1 MVDQISALHS
11 PTAPIVHDSVRDDL
25 PDTAELSFNELW
37 QDKEK
42 GLSFGDLLDIV
53 NPLHHIPVV
62 STIYRMVTGDEIG
75 MGARLAGGALFG
87 GPIGFAAAGIV
98 AGVEEASGASV
109 EEHVASLFGFDEKP
123 SVDTTPLP
131 PQLASLSAVRVAPA
145 AGSPAA
151 TATGPVQ
158 ASSPIAAFPA
168 SSAVAPASQPASAVP
183 RQASN
188 DAANAGLAE
197 RIAQAQRAQAGL
209 LAASLNASHQCR
221 WRNRGALRRRGRGGS
236 GNRGQFLCPGADA
249 VPQPPLHAP
258 AQRAVKPGYPD
269 HGTRAAALSSER
281 AASGRAAADTKPL
294 IRPPAFGRICALLFP
309 LHSFTRF
316 GV

>member
-75 MGARLAGGALFG
+75 MRARLAGGALFG

-209 LAASLNASHQCR
+209 LAASLNASL
-221 WRNRGALRRRGRGGS
+221 NADGVTEALSDEGGE
-236 GNRGQFLCPGADA
+236 
-249 VPQPPLHAP
+249 
-258 AQRAVKPGYPD
+258 
-269 HGTRAAALSSER
+269 AAAGTADSSFVREPMPFRSHPYMLPHNAPSNLVIQTMER
-281 AASGRAAADTKPL
+281 ALQRYHQSVQRQAE
-294 IRPPAFGRICALLFP
+294 PPP
-309 LHSFTRF
+309 TPSP
-316 GV
+316 